1 MEFNCKTLTIFCTQ
15 WLKLH
20 YHNHIILTSGSFD
33 KSSADGRPKKSDKS
47 SGKQM
52 QSSKL
57 RDLPMISEKS
67 GTPSEVSGNDWTKIV
82 NIQICLT
89 CYAHCLPN
97 FIFPEF

>member
-1 MEFNCKTLTIFCTQ
+1 M
-15 WLKLH
+15 KLH
-20 YHNHIILTSGSFD
+20 NQILIILTSGSFD

-82 NIQICLT
+82 NTYTNLFHLLCTLSFIYHIKSQ
-89 CYAHCLPN
+89 PN
-97 FIFPEF
+97 FKF

>member
-1 MEFNCKTLTIFCTQ
+1 M
-15 WLKLH
+15 KLH
-20 YHNHIILTSGSFD
+20 NYIHIILTSGSFD

-67 GTPSEVSGNDWTKIV
+67 GTPSEVSGNDWKKLLIYKFVSPAIFIV
-82 NIQICLT
+82 I
-89 CYAHCLPN
+89 Y
-97 FIFPEF
+97 

>member
-1 MEFNCKTLTIFCTQ
+1 MRTIFCTQ
-15 WLKLH
+15 RLKLH
-20 YHNHIILTSGSFD
+20 NYIHITLTSGSFD

-67 GTPSEVSGNDWTKIV
+67 GTPSEVSGNDWKKIV
-82 NIQICLT
+82 NIQICVT
-89 CYAHCLPN
+89 CYFYCYLFIIKKTQPN
-97 FIFPEF
+97 FKF

>member
-1 MEFNCKTLTIFCTQ
+1 M
-15 WLKLH
+15 KLH
-20 YHNHIILTSGSFD
+20 NQILIILISGSFD

-52 QSSKL
+52 QPSKL

-82 NIQICLT
+82 NIQICVT
-89 CYAHCLPN
+89 CYAHCLAK
-97 FIFPEF
+97 FIFKLFLHVSKSQ